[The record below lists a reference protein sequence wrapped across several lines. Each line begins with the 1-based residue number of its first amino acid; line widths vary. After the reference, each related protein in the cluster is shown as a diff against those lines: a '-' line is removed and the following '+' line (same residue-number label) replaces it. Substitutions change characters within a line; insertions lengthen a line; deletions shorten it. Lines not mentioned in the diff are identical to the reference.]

1 MNENNI
7 KILTVLRDESEIFN
21 EFTDKEIELI
31 SPFFK
36 QMQCSKDSFFFKE
49 GEPST
54 FIAFIVS
61 GMFEIL
67 KQTDIQAN
75 PIMLGRLATGSFTGE
90 SVLTEKTQTRAV
102 SVVAVEDS
110 EVLILNKSDLDHIK
124 REYPEIGV
132 KLLTELLRIVAIRL
146 LKAVDKIS
154 HTF

>member
-1 MNENNI
+1 MNE
-7 KILTVLRDESEIFN
+7 KINKMLLLLRDKSEIFN
-21 EFTDKEIELI
+21 EFTDKEIEMI
-31 SPFFK
+31 SPFFE
-36 QMQCSKDSFFFKE
+36 QMQCRKESFLFRE

-61 GMFEIL
+61 GVFEIE
-67 KQTDIQAN
+67 KQTDIQAH
-75 PIMLGRLATGSFTGE
+75 PIILGRLATGSFTGE
-90 SVLTEKTQTRAV
+90 TVFTEKESARAV
-102 SVVAVEDS
+102 SVSAVEDS
-110 EVLILNKSDLDHIK
+110 EVLILKKSDLDNIK